1 MICFPEGYK
10 VEEVNDTII
19 MIRFAINHF
28 TITGADGSNKYATA
42 LTFAQT
48 LNLHLDPLDDLDP
61 KFHSVPKAFCI
72 VSSLPLFEFH
82 KYI

>member
-28 TITGADGSNKYATA
+28 TITSANGTHKYVTA
-42 LTFAQT
+42 LTFVQT
-48 LNLHLDPLDDLDP
+48 LDLHLDPLDDLDP
-61 KFHSVPKAFCI
+61 KIHSIPKAFCL
-72 VSSLPLFEFH
+72 VSSIPVFEFH
-82 KYI
+82 K